1 VKGASPEWALFLD
14 FDGTLVEIA
23 DRPDAVVVDPAL
35 PALLERLRQRFGGA
49 AAIVTGR
56 SVPVIEGFLPD
67 LSLDICGLH
76 GMERRIGAQISHLAA
91 ENLPA
96 FRQAVDML
104 VARLSPQNVLIED
117 KGESIALHWRLN
129 PQAEPEIRAAA
140 QAAMA
145 MLAPAF
151 RLQNGKAL
159 VEIVPAVSGKGG
171 AVETLMREA
180 PYRGRRPLF
189 VGDDVTDENGFAA
202 VNALGGATLKVGP
215 GQTLAEKRI
224 ATPALFRA
232 WLSELADGRADYDDL
247 DRS

>member
-1 VKGASPEWALFLD
+1 
-14 FDGTLVEIA
+14 
-23 DRPDAVVVDPAL
+23 
-35 PALLERLRQRFGGA
+35 
-49 AAIVTGR
+49 
-56 SVPVIEGFLPD
+56 
-67 LSLDICGLH
+67 
-76 GMERRIGAQISHLAA
+76 
-91 ENLPA
+91 
-96 FRQAVDML
+96 
-104 VARLSPQNVLIED
+104 
-117 KGESIALHWRLN
+117 
-129 PQAEPEIRAAA
+129 
-140 QAAMA
+140 
-145 MLAPAF
+145 
-151 RLQNGKAL
+151 L

-232 WLSELADGRADYDDL
+232 WLSELADGRAEYDDL